1 MQLVFHHGL
10 LATRGVFNSRQWAV
24 GVRVYPLSM
33 SVLGIP
39 DVIALVIYV
48 GLAYLIVR
56 VGQCLRGGDKTSQ
69 SVRPEPESAARTRD

>member
-56 VGQCLRGGDKTSQ
+56 VGQCLHGDKTSQ